1 MPKRTAI
8 KPLDIVVLS
17 VLGAACAYLF
27 YRVRIG
33 LQYRWEWEAIPQYL
47 FRYDPVR
54 GAWVSNVLVEGLLT
68 TIRLS
73 IWSILLATVMGTV
86 TGLLRIS
93 PRLLHRLVGRSYVES
108 VRNLPPLVLV
118 FIFYYFIS
126 DQIMPVL
133 GIAEWA
139 RSASAPLQQAVGIFF
154 APPAR
159 LNAFIAA
166 LAALAVFEG
175 AYIAEIVRAGIQSVE
190 KGQWEAA
197 RALGLSRWHQMRR
210 VIGPQAVRSILPPLA
225 GQFVSTIKD
234 SSIVAVISIQEL
246 TFQAMELMSATYLT
260 FEIWVTVTFLYLLL
274 TFPCALAVGRLES
287 RFRRYETAT

>member
-1 MPKRTAI
+1 LPKKAAI
-8 KPLDIVVLS
+8 KPLDVVVLS
-17 VLGAACAYLF
+17 VLAAAGIYLF

-54 GAWVSNVLVEGLLT
+54 ETWVSNVLVEGLLT

-73 IWSILLATVMGTV
+73 IWSILLATVLGTV
-86 TGLLRIS
+86 AGLLRIS
-93 PRLLHRLVGRSYVES
+93 PRLLHRLMGRSYVES
-108 VRNLPPLVLV
+108 IRNLPPLVLV

-126 DQIMPVL
+126 DQVMPVL
-133 GIAEWA
+133 GIERWA
-139 RSASAPLQQAVGIFF
+139 RSADAPVQQAVGMFF
-154 APPAR
+154 APPGR
-159 LNAFIAA
+159 LNAFISA

-175 AYIAEIVRAGIQSVE
+175 AYIAEIVRAGIQSVD

-197 RALGLSRWHQMRR
+197 RALGLSRWHRMRR

-234 SSIVAVISIQEL
+234 SSIVAVISLQEL

-260 FEIWVTVTFLYLLL
+260 FEIWVTVTVLYLLL

-287 RFRRYETAT
+287 RFQRHERAT